1 MWLQKLPKDPVK
13 RHLCCSECTACEAFD
28 GSLLGGGGIAGI
40 YRQWAPSSVMVLIF
54 VLYSS
59 WMKKWIV
66 IFLFVFCVFVQCVLI
81 NLLNNRMFSGQFLPC
96 TQSGDSWRSM
106 QINNWAEDFI
116 IKANDICLHFT
127 SHITVCSY
135 AATSSTCHT
144 VHELAELQMWLL
156 SEIEILKY
164 SDWKK
169 ESQNVKWMNE
179 CNNKK

>member
-28 GSLLGGGGIAGI
+28 GSLLGGGGISGI

-81 NLLNNRMFSGQFLPC
+81 NLLNNRIFSGQFLPC

-135 AATSSTCHT
+135 AATSSTSQCAWACRT
-144 VHELAELQMWLL
+144 ANVIIVRNRNTEVLRL
-156 SEIEILKY
+156 
-164 SDWKK
+164 KK
-169 ESQNVKWMNE
+169 ESQNIKWMNE
-179 CNNKK
+179 WM